1 MRTASPRLSLG
12 GFGNSTNPLRSRLAD
27 RRDDPVGDAFFNAAL
42 RRANNLKDASLMARS
57 LILRRELR
65 QGFEPSHPQMAD
77 GGKVER
83 LLVAHTFGIPGV
95 VGK

>member
-1 MRTASPRLSLG
+1 M
-12 GFGNSTNPLRSRLAD
+12 
-27 RRDDPVGDAFFNAAL
+27 V
-42 RRANNLKDASLMARS
+42 RS

-65 QGFEPSHPQMAD
+65 QGFESSHPQVAG

-83 LLVAHTFGIPGV
+83 LLVAQTLGIPGV